1 MGIIIEHCGAVR
13 CTSMR
18 VDSLLCVVFTKKRQK
33 KKSSFFSWESHIL
46 VCIYWHYHYLGRRLV
61 VCIYFY
67 EWIVCKTDLMLQWIF
82 WMEWRKEK
90 KKFFPLTWN
99 NNFLVVY
106 IISIYIKLYTDILTR
121 NTDWRYEKTNHCFYE
136 VTTFISPFSKQNPQN
151 ILDEIRHLGVKL
163 SCSSFYLSL
172 SLYIYSIC
180 WRNIFC
186 CIQLTQW
193 VVTPFTN
200 QSCWN
205 SKISWH

>member
-1 MGIIIEHCGAVR
+1 MYIFLWMDCLQDWFDA
-13 CTSMR
+13 SMNI
-18 VDSLLCVVFTKKRQK
+18 LNGMKK
-33 KKSSFFSWESHIL
+33 
-46 VCIYWHYHYLGRRLV
+46 G
-61 VCIYFY
+61 
-67 EWIVCKTDLMLQWIF
+67 
-82 WMEWRKEK
+82 K

-172 SLYIYSIC
+172 SLSIYIVYVEETFSAVF
-180 WRNIFC
+180 N
-186 CIQLTQW
+186 
-193 VVTPFTN
+193 
-200 QSCWN
+200 
-205 SKISWH
+205 

>member
-1 MGIIIEHCGAVR
+1 MGKSHFGLYILALSLFGKEVG
-13 CTSMR
+13 SMYIFLWM
-18 VDSLLCVVFTKKRQK
+18 DCLQDWFDASMNILNGMKK
-33 KKSSFFSWESHIL
+33 
-46 VCIYWHYHYLGRRLV
+46 G
-61 VCIYFY
+61 
-67 EWIVCKTDLMLQWIF
+67 
-82 WMEWRKEK
+82 K

-172 SLYIYSIC
+172 SLSIYSIC